1 MNSRH
6 LSRQQ
11 AIQLLYNVEFT
22 QITLDEAVKSIENLT
37 DDAKLFA
44 KEVLNNLPEIDEI
57 ISASLVNYTLNRL
70 NAVDRAILR
79 LATYELKNNGPKAVV
94 INDALELTK
103 EFSDTGD
110 KKAVRFNNRLLDTIA
125 SKLN

>member
-6 LSRQQ
+6 TSRQQ

-22 QITLDEAVKSIENLT
+22 QIGIEEAFNSVDNLT
-37 DDAKLFA
+37 DDAKDFTNG
-44 KEVLNNLPEIDEI
+44 VLTNLPQIDQI
-57 ISASLVNYTLNRL
+57 ISDSLVNYTLSRL

-79 LATYELKNNGPKAVV
+79 LATYELINKEPKAVV
-94 INDALELTK
+94 INEALELTH

-110 KKAVRFNNRLLDTIA
+110 RKAVKFNNRVLDTIA
-125 SKLN
+125 NKLS

>member
-79 LATYELKNNGPKAVV
+79 LAT
-94 INDALELTK
+94 
-103 EFSDTGD
+103 
-110 KKAVRFNNRLLDTIA
+110 
-125 SKLN
+125 

>member
-94 INDALELTK
+94 INEALELTK

>member
-6 LSRQQ
+6 TSRQH

-22 QITLDEAVKSIENLT
+22 QIGIEEAFSSVDNLT
-37 DDAKLFA
+37 DDAKDFTNG
-44 KEVLNNLPEIDEI
+44 VLTNLPQIDQI
-57 ISASLVNYTLNRL
+57 ISDSLVNYTLSRL

-79 LATYELKNNGPKAVV
+79 LATYELINKEPKAVV
-94 INDALELTK
+94 INEALELTH

-110 KKAVRFNNRLLDTIA
+110 RKAVKFNNRVLDTIA
-125 SKLN
+125 KKLS